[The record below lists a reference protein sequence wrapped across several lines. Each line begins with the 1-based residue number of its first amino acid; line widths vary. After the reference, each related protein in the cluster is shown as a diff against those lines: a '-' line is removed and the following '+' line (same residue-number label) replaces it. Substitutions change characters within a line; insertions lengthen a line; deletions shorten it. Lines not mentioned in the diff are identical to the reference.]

1 MYFCRQIN
9 IYKIRFS
16 ETQFYHTIIQIKYLP
31 QMNRSYH
38 KTKSL
43 KKRAARLSFLIYLY
57 LTIISLFLIGNKSTY
72 AQSGCSIKLA
82 ASTVPARCQYDGEI
96 HCSLSDTSGSQ
107 LEQIRFSYI
116 PLSGIDSIIE
126 TSDPIVRQF
135 RPGIYRVTVDA
146 LCRTGLGQADAY
158 VIVSDTVEVTVG
170 SDYHIPECGML
181 HNIFTFQEPYGI
193 VPSLKCYPSGQVQI
207 SIQHGNF
214 PYTIDIW
221 SCEPGDTTFLR
232 TVTFDTLQHFGNNAS
247 RFDYRQYFTIG
258 SLPAGNYKFLCHDG
272 CGYYTPFLF
281 ATVPTV
287 KHDLSK
293 EHHLLRNSSG
303 DPTSYNVITFKE
315 VYNIQHWEDHND
327 EYYYFMQ
334 DSVPMF
340 EYRFVNPTLGDEHD
354 TTQWYD
360 LPLQRNNMAFLY
372 DTVANLSNY
381 GEIWFKSIQLQF
393 RAKICEDTIWSYNF
407 TIYPQGDNSFATRI
421 SPKSISTEETY
432 YDFCKYHLGEQT
444 SAYMFTGA
452 VLSHKCTSC
461 TTTPDSTVCANA
473 RNYSYS
479 GDITSISNGMLKHS
493 YITYPIHFKII
504 DLTRDSVILIATD
517 SSLNYCWT
525 FNCLTDTTLFGDS
538 IVFEIMDDNG
548 CPLLSDCKYFFYPTR
563 YEHHDAINTYYNWE
577 IVEPQGM
584 CSSNM
589 HTIGLMMNH
598 APTHSKTPE
607 HKYIYSGDTLFLI
620 ESPRDNF
627 YNLKAYIDRAE
638 HYHTEKYNNANQ
650 AELLFKS
657 YKKSIYDTF
666 AGMIM
671 QDYGLPSGKYTWV
684 IHHACELPNDTI
696 EQWVTFPEEPV
707 LAEEP
712 SYLFTKHCS
721 SLEIKPIA
729 GQFQLEG
736 TDIETFF
743 LIHQEDTII
752 HSVNSKK
759 KGESLFIGLPG
770 TYTLSMYALPKDDE
784 GLITQNPCYI
794 KDTIIQWDGSTI
806 QADYLYS
813 HVCNS
818 EDSIG
823 FVRARGKNGLLP
835 YTYTIYSSINGE
847 GNIMAQ
853 NTVGDFDNL
862 PIHYG
867 QALSIEM
874 SDACGAHFL
883 TNFTVSDMSRIRKGW
898 AENDLSEVS
907 ICEGATCHFYGIS
920 LGGVTYHWTGPNGF
934 ERDDQNPELL
944 IPRGSETAGLY
955 HVELLGTGCTPLSD
969 SILLDVIE
977 APSVHLAQDTSVCPG
992 TEMTLLSTAY
1002 GSGLITYTIIRAD
1015 SAAVPI
1021 CVLSNRSSG
1030 ITDSTHSLITH
1041 APTVFYVTEIRDERC
1056 SFLIPEDTVRVSL
1069 ISAEERAELI
1079 CTNDTICKGE
1089 ASVLTA
1095 KSTSVAPY
1103 VLRWQTGS
1111 EVLRRDTIFDEDD
1124 VSRYYFETLSRDT
1137 LLYVVAESAF
1147 RCPYQPEGIEQGT
1160 LLQTAG
1166 VIVYESRRVDTTI
1179 RQAVH
1184 EEELPYWWN
1193 GEPYYEPDSTTLTF
1207 ARAHGCDST
1216 VTFILRIIPEA
1227 PCPDAIDYDGN
1238 IYHAVRIDHLC
1249 WTQSNLRSEHYSD
1262 GRPIYNVM
1270 SYYSE
1275 LFPNIA
1281 ENVDIFGNLYT
1292 YEATTDTGRV
1302 GQFTHQGHLQGICP
1316 SGWYLPE
1323 ESQYQRLGLHDI
1335 AELRS
1340 PSYWITG
1347 AGNNSTGFCAL
1358 PAGFYN
1364 GLNNRYE
1371 NLLGETRFW
1380 YNSATVFPVFSPTF
1394 IINRHCDYQIKSI
1407 SDTGNGY
1414 SIRCILEE

>member
-1 MYFCRQIN
+1 
-9 IYKIRFS
+9 
-16 ETQFYHTIIQIKYLP
+16 
-31 QMNRSYH
+31 MNRSYH
-38 KTKSL
+38 KTKTL
-43 KKRAARLSFLIYLY
+43 KKRAPGLSFLFYY
-57 LTIISLFLIGNKSTY
+57 HLTIISLFILGGKTTY

-82 ASTVPARCQYDGEI
+82 ASTVSARCQYDGEI

-116 PLSGIDSIIE
+116 PLSGTDSIIE
-126 TSDPIVRQF
+126 TSDPVVRHF
-135 RPGIYRVTVDA
+135 RPGTYRVTVNA

-158 VIVSDTVEVTVG
+158 AIVSDSVEVTVG
-170 SDYHIPECGML
+170 SDYHIPECGLL

-221 SCEPGDTTFLR
+221 SCDPGDTAFLR

-247 RFDYRQYFTIG
+247 RFDYRQYFTID

-272 CGYYTPFLF
+272 CGYYMPSLF

-303 DPTSYNVITFKE
+303 DPTSHNIITFKE
-315 VYNIQHWEDHND
+315 VYNIHHWEDHND
-327 EYYYFMQ
+327 EYYYYMQ
-334 DSVPMF
+334 DSVSMF
-340 EYRFVNPTLGDEHD
+340 EYRFVNPTLGDERD

-360 LPLQRNNMAFLY
+360 LPLQHSNMAFLY
-372 DTVANLSNY
+372 DTVASLSNY

-393 RAKICEDTIWSYNF
+393 RMKLCKDTIWSYDF
-407 TIYPQGDNSFATRI
+407 TIYPQGKNSFSYTLSTYSNYATP
-421 SPKSISTEETY
+421 SY
-432 YDFCKYHLGEQT
+432 NDFCNSHTGTFVYGTKFVGSNVLHT
-444 SAYMFTGA
+444 SSSCTMN
-452 VLSHKCTSC
+452 SDSTSC
-461 TTTPDSTVCANA
+461 FQAN
-473 RNYSYS
+473 NYTYS
-479 GDITSISNGMLKHS
+479 GDIESISDGMLRHS
-493 YITYPIHFKII
+493 YITCPIHLKII
-504 DLTRDSVILIATD
+504 DITRDTIVLISSD
-517 SSLNYCWT
+517 SSLRYNWAISCFKDT
-525 FNCLTDTTLFGDS
+525 SLFRDSLILEVTDDL
-538 IVFEIMDDNG
+538 G
-548 CPLLSDCKYFFYPTR
+548 CPLFSSIKYFWYQLSNIVVPESDKYFHWLPTNSQGLCSN
-563 YEHHDAINTYYNWE
+563 NTRS
-577 IVEPQGM
+577 IGM
-584 CSSNM
+584 MLENAW
-589 HTIGLMMNH
+589 LVL
-598 APTHSKTPE
+598 KTSDNQPV
-607 HKYIYSGDTLFLI
+607 YRGDTLFLI
-620 ESPRDNF
+620 ESPQDNF
-627 YNLKAYIDRAE
+627 YNLRAYVDQPQ
-638 HYHTEKYNNANQ
+638 HYHVDKYNSSNQ
-650 AELLFKS
+650 TEFQFKTYPDNDGNS
-657 YKKSIYDTF
+657 V
-666 AGMIM
+666 AGFIM
-671 QDYGLPSGKYTWV
+671 SGYGLPSGKYKWV

-696 EQWVTFPEEPV
+696 EQWATFPEEPV

-712 SYLFTKHCS
+712 SYQFTKHCS

-743 LIHQEDTII
+743 QIHQEDQIV

-759 KGESLFIGLPG
+759 KGESIFIGLPG

-784 GLITQNPCYI
+784 GLINQNPCYI
-794 KDTIIQWDGSTI
+794 KDTIIQWDGGTI

-813 HVCNS
+813 HVCNGN
-818 EDSIG
+818 DSIG

-835 YTYTIYSSINGE
+835 YTYTIYGSINGE
-847 GNIMAQ
+847 GDVMAQ

-898 AENDLSEVS
+898 AENDLNEVS
-907 ICEGATCHFYGIS
+907 ICEGGTCHFYGIS

-934 ERDDQNPELL
+934 ERNDQNPEIF
-944 IPRGSETAGLY
+944 IPKGSETAGIY
-955 HVELLGTGCTPLSD
+955 HVELFGTGCTPLSD
-969 SILLDVIE
+969 SIQLDVIG
-977 APSVHLAQDTSVCPG
+977 APSVHLAQDTTVCPG
-992 TEMTLLSTAY
+992 TEMTLQSTAY
-1002 GSGLITYTIIRAD
+1002 GTGLITYTIMRAD

-1021 CVLSNRSSG
+1021 RVLSNRPSG
-1030 ITDSTHSLITH
+1030 VTDSTRSLIMH
-1041 APTVFYVTEIRDERC
+1041 DPTIFYVTEIRDERC

-1111 EVLRRDTIFDEDD
+1111 EVLRRDTIFDKDE

-1147 RCPYQPEGIEQGT
+1147 RCPYRPSRIEQDS
-1160 LLQTAG
+1160 LLRTA
-1166 VIVYESRRVDTTI
+1166 VVVVHENRRVDTTI

-1193 GEPYYEPDSTTLTF
+1193 GELYYEPDSTTLTF
-1207 ARAHGCDST
+1207 GRAHGCDST
-1216 VTFILRIIPEA
+1216 VTFILSIIPEA

-1262 GRPIYNVM
+1262 GRAIDDVM

-1275 LFPNIA
+1275 LFPNTA
-1281 ENVDIFGNLYT
+1281 ENVEIFGQLYT
-1292 YEATTDTGRV
+1292 FEAATDTGRA
-1302 GQFTHQGHLQGICP
+1302 GQLTPQGHIQGICP
-1316 SGWYLPE
+1316 TGWYLPE
-1323 ESQYQRLGLHDI
+1323 EAQYVRLGMHDI
-1335 AELRS
+1335 SELRS
-1340 PSYWITG
+1340 PNYWLTG
-1347 AGNNSTGFCAL
+1347 GGNNATGFSAL
-1358 PAGFYN
+1358 PAGFFN
-1364 GLNNRYE
+1364 GQNNRFE

-1380 YNSATVFPVFSPTF
+1380 YNSAASYTLFSPTF
-1394 IINRHCDYQIKSI
+1394 IINRHCDKDIKSI
-1407 SDTGNGY
+1407 SSKENGH

>member
-43 KKRAARLSFLIYLY
+43 KKRAARLSFLFYFH

-247 RFDYRQYFTIG
+247 RFDYRQYFTID

-272 CGYYTPFLF
+272 CGYYTPSLF

-303 DPTSYNVITFKE
+303 DPTSHNVITFKE
-315 VYNIQHWEDHND
+315 VFNIKHSEEHND
-327 EYYYFMQ
+327 EYYYYIH
-334 DSVPMF
+334 DSLTMF
-340 EYRFVNPTLGDEHD
+340 EYRFVNPTLGSEPD
-354 TTQWYD
+354 TTRWYD
-360 LPLQRNNMAFLY
+360 LPKSNNNMAFLY
-372 DTVANLSNY
+372 DTVAKASNY
-381 GEIWFKSIQLQF
+381 GEIWLKNIQLQF
-393 RAKICEDTIWSYNF
+393 RHKLCEDTIWAFNF
-407 TIYPQGDNSFATRI
+407 TIYPQGNNQHSKLTSLVF
-421 SPKSISTEETY
+421 SKEQGYY
-432 YDFCKYHLGEQT
+432 YDFCRYHLNEY
-444 SAYMFTGA
+444 AYDNIYTGYYMYHNCFA
-452 VLSHKCTSC
+452 CGSE
-461 TTTPDSTVCANA
+461 PDSTNCTLHN
-473 RNYSYS
+473 NYTYS
-479 GDITSISNGMLKHS
+479 GGITSTNDGTLRHS
-493 YITYPIHFKII
+493 YVTYPIHFRVTDI
-504 DLTRDSVILIATD
+504 TRGSVVEHTID
-517 SSLNYCWT
+517 SSLHYCWT
-525 FNCLTDTTLFGDS
+525 ATCIKDTLLFNDTLIVEITDDKGCPIESFKTVIKFETKHYEYPAVDYYYKWDTVPSQGICSGNERSIGLIMTETTPYTRVPDGRFTYFGD
-538 IVFEIMDDNG
+538 
-548 CPLLSDCKYFFYPTR
+548 
-563 YEHHDAINTYYNWE
+563 
-577 IVEPQGM
+577 
-584 CSSNM
+584 
-589 HTIGLMMNH
+589 TIC
-598 APTHSKTPE
+598 
-607 HKYIYSGDTLFLI
+607 LI
-620 ESPRDNF
+620 ESPKSNF
-627 YNLKAYIDRAE
+627 YNLRAYIDKVQ
-638 HYHTEKYNNANQ
+638 HYHVEKARSANT
-650 AELLFKS
+650 AKLL
-657 YKKSIYDTF
+657 YKTYTVPPYYEYPGLVLS
-666 AGMIM
+666 
-671 QDYGLPSGKYTWV
+671 DYGLPSGKYTWV
-684 IHHACELPNDTI
+684 IHHACDRPNDTI
-696 EQWVTFPEEPV
+696 EQLVYFPENPIVTE
-707 LAEEP
+707 AAH
-712 SYLFTKHCS
+712 YRFTAHCS
-721 SLEIKPIA
+721 NLEITPTA
-729 GQFQLEG
+729 GQIQVNGENVS
-736 TDIETFF
+736 TFF
-743 LIHQEDTII
+743 QVHRESEIS
-752 HSVNSKK
+752 HSANSIT
-759 KGESLFIGLPG
+759 KGESTYIGVPG
-770 TYTLSMYALPKDDE
+770 TYILSMYALPEDDQ
-784 GLITQNPCYI
+784 GLLNENPCYI
-794 KDTIIQWDGSTI
+794 KDTIIQWDGGTI

-835 YTYTIYSSINGE
+835 YTYTIYSAINGE
-847 GNIMAQ
+847 GIIMAQ

-883 TNFTVSDMSRIRKGW
+883 TNFTVGDMSRIRKGW

-969 SILLDVIE
+969 SILLDVIG

-1021 CVLSNRSSG
+1021 RVLSNRSSG

-1069 ISAEERAELI
+1069 ISANERAELI

-1124 VSRYYFETLSRDT
+1124 VSRYYFEALFKDT
-1137 LLYVVAESAF
+1137 LLYVLAESAF
-1147 RCPYQPEGIEQGT
+1147 RCPYQLDRIEQDS

-1166 VIVYESRRVDTTI
+1166 VIVYENRRVDTTI

-1184 EEELPYWWN
+1184 EEDLPYWWS
-1193 GEPYYEPDSTTLTF
+1193 GESYYGPDSTTLTF
-1207 ARAHGCDST
+1207 GRAHGCDST
-1216 VTFILRIIPEA
+1216 VTFILSLIPEA

-1292 YEATTDTGRV
+1292 YEAATDTGRA
-1302 GQFTHQGHLQGICP
+1302 GQLTPQGHLQGICP